1 MPTLTPLKRFRDRN
15 SKLFHPE
22 IRRVPGLDIPHYF
35 PGCIEAINFHST
47 PLVERKLTDGD
58 KFAQTLSLFARFH
71 WPHNFFENL
80 AQHCGSRLAM

>member
-1 MPTLTPLKRFRDRN
+1 MVSSAIKRPARCGKLSMPTLTPLKRFRDRN

-58 KFAQTLSLFARFH
+58 KFAQTLSLFCALS
-71 WPHNFFENL
+71 L
-80 AQHCGSRLAM
+80 AS